1 MSARNTTFAPSNAGG
16 RLGLESVARLTWTA
30 RASTSVQPTK
40 TAAIITRTATVSLTG
55 LHPETELIASTN
67 LMGLPPCK
75 RYATTVASVV
85 SFTRSAHAVGE
96 AALRILRNIFRRKL
110 RAFLTIFGISIGVF
124 ALVVMGSLAEK
135 LTLLVDGG
143 MKYYAGKV
151 VVSSSSGIQGIA
163 GEPLKQSMLRTIEH
177 TPGVERASAGVSTLL
192 GDLGAVNFGTP
203 STIQAEDGRAKGYE
217 SFVINYAEGRELK
230 NTDVGKVTVGSDLVS
245 KLNAHV
251 GGHVEIKDKRY
262 EVIGIAA
269 KTLTAPDNTVMMTME
284 DARKI
289 VYDEMTDAQKASV
302 QEDGIVSSFAVYL
315 KPGERPEV
323 VARRIERELDDVDA
337 MTPNEF
343 ERSIKQPLQIFTSII
358 YAIALISLLVGGL
371 SVINTMTMSVSE
383 RTREIGVRKAIGAS
397 NGQIMGQFIAES
409 AVIGLIGGIVG
420 ILLGLMVTGMGNAAG
435 AVSGNALFLV
445 SNRLLVG
452 SLVFAVGLGT
462 VSGLYPAWHAANL
475 NPVEALRYE

>member
-1 MSARNTTFAPSNAGG
+1 VRSGIIDWLVRCYLGG
-16 RLGLESVARLTWTA
+16 IGHV
-30 RASTSVQPTK
+30 
-40 TAAIITRTATVSLTG
+40 
-55 LHPETELIASTN
+55 
-67 LMGLPPCK
+67 
-75 RYATTVASVV
+75 
-85 SFTRSAHAVGE
+85 
-96 AALRILRNIFRRKL
+96 RILRNIFRRKL

-143 MKYYAGKV
+143 MEYYAGKV

-163 GEPLKQSMLRTIEH
+163 GEPLKQSMLRVIEH
-177 TPGVERASAGVSTLL
+177 TPGVARASASVSTLL

-217 SFVINYAEGRELK
+217 NFVINYAEGRELT
-230 NTDVGKVTVGSDLVS
+230 NLDVGKVTVGSDLVA

-251 GGHVEIKDKRY
+251 GGHVVIKDERY

-289 VYDEMTDAQKASV
+289 VYDEMTDSQKSVV

-337 MTPNEF
+337 MTPLEF
-343 ERSIKQPLQIFTSII
+343 ERSIKQPLQIFSSII
-358 YAIALISLLVGGL
+358 YAVALISLLVGGL
-371 SVINTMTMSVSE
+371 SVINTMTMSVAE

-397 NGQIMGQFIAES
+397 NGQIMAQFIAES
-409 AVIGLIGGIVG
+409 AVIGLIGGLVG
-420 ILLGLMVTGMGNAAG
+420 LAMGLLVVSAGNAAG
-435 AVSGNALFLV
+435 AVSGNTLFLL
-445 SNRLLVG
+445 SNRLLIG
-452 SLVFAVGLGT
+452 SLLFAVGLGT